1 MGRSCMAWGIVI
13 WQRRSCMIKR
23 RVAWQKK
30 ESSRT
35 ISRVLC
41 VRANVSAIYPI
52 HESPHGFSVLPSTG
66 SRAGN
71 PGGGSIHELAA
82 PKMHSRTC
90 HHAAGEL
97 LPHLLTIS
105 DIRRASSGMMGLVSM
120 AVVVF
125 FCITQ
130 PLRTASILGSGMP
143 CAARTFLSTWP
154 WAGAWATSSGRL
166 SGCFPDAKIKVFCRL
181 GHLCLALIMDC
192 GLIFYV

>member
-1 MGRSCMAWGIVI
+1 MGENLTSVIRSGSLRPVPFALFVFVGLFPGSVWWSGMGRSCMAWGIVI

-82 PKMHSRTC
+82 PKMHSRHVTM
-90 HHAAGEL
+90 
-97 LPHLLTIS
+97 P
-105 DIRRASSGMMGLVSM
+105 LVSSY
-120 AVVVF
+120 
-125 FCITQ
+125 
-130 PLRTASILGSGMP
+130 L
-143 CAARTFLSTWP
+143 TFSPFQTY
-154 WAGAWATSSGRL
+154 GERHRG
-166 SGCFPDAKIKVFCRL
+166 
-181 GHLCLALIMDC
+181 
-192 GLIFYV
+192 